1 MRLSIRERLG
11 AIAAAISIVLAV
23 GGIAR
28 ADTISYA
35 DAITELAQAC
45 GADIKKFCKGVNLG
59 NNQIQNCLEQNAA
72 KVSPTCTSTLA
83 SVTASIEKRQA
94 AQAVAFK
101 VCASDAATLCRGVHG
116 AEHILQCLLK
126 TVKIDNGKCNQAI
139 TDAGW
144 R

>member
-1 MRLSIRERLG
+1 MSLSMRERFG
-11 AIAAAISIVLAV
+11 VIAAAMAIVLSVA
-23 GGIAR
+23 GGAR

-59 NNQIQNCLEQNAA
+59 NNQIQNCLGQHAA

-83 SVTASIEKRQA
+83 SVIASIEQRQQ

-101 VCASDAATLCRGVHG
+101 VCASDAATLCRGIHG
-116 AEHILQCLLK
+116 DEHILQCLLK
-126 TVKIDNGKCNQAI
+126 TTKIDNGKCNQAI